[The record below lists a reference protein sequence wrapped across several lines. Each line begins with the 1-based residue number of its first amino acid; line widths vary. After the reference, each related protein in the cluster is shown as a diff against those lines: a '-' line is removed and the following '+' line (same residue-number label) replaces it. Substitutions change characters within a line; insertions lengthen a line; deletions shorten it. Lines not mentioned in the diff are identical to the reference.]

1 MASSSSAPF
10 VVVEHTSSEQC
21 FTNLCYCCPD
31 DTRQFAVSLQRG
43 PPWPF
48 TAIQKKKKLYLALFN
63 GKNVFSIQYPP
74 KKDEKVAK
82 GHISLNPEHCKSLD
96 VSFGDTILLQ
106 VFAPPPNG
114 FDVDVLR
121 IMVELLPESLT
132 PTQMITAS
140 TLGREF
146 KNTFHHQVFTEYQR
160 VVFAYKGSSYA
171 CNVVE
176 ISLGENEGS
185 ESLRSTKQG
194 MIRKRTKVIV
204 EVPTQSLGT
213 LIHGAETLKN
223 IFREG
228 FNMESLEEELI
239 SLGIGGM
246 TSQFAQILQSAFG
259 SRMVP
264 PSQAR
269 RLNLKHVRGMLLY
282 GPPGSGK
289 TLIARNICKLLNA
302 KEPLIIHG
310 PDVLNAFQGVSER
323 KIRSLFEAAN
333 EDENRYGA
341 KSDLHIIIFDEID
354 SIAKK
359 RGVAMGQ
366 HHMDDR
372 LVNQL
377 LTMIDGMEILNN
389 IFIIATTNRKELID
403 EALLREGRIELH
415 IKLEYPDERGR
426 LQILDINTRNMRQ
439 AFVLDEDVN
448 LQEIACRM
456 DGCSGAAIASLV
468 TRAHSYAVVQAGE
481 GGLVKRVQKDVKV
494 TMNHFFH
501 AIEDIK
507 SRLHESSLEPHRM
520 EKQEMRLSSSYLTEV
535 LHIQQDIA
543 RLKEDRAHF
552 QATLA
557 SYKEDIVKLEKEL
570 ETLRCA
576 LDRMLATTFLDSLPT
591 RSSSAAADNSTFLLP
606 MEMLYLVLLATVA
619 MSDVAELV
627 EERYF
632 RQRSL
637 TLALETNL
645 RKAAMADLR
654 KGR

>member
-1 MASSSSAPF
+1 M
-10 VVVEHTSSEQC
+10 
-21 FTNLCYCCPD
+21 D
-31 DTRQFAVSLQRG
+31 DTCQFAVSLRRG

-48 TAIQKKKKLYLALFN
+48 TTIQKKKKLYLALFN
-63 GKNVFSIQYPP
+63 E
-74 KKDEKVAK
+74 DEKVPK
-82 GHISLNPEHCKSLD
+82 GHISLNPEHFKSLD
-96 VSFGDTILLQ
+96 VSLGDTILLQ
-106 VFAPPPNG
+106 VFAHPPNG
-114 FDVDVLR
+114 FDVNVLR
-121 IMVELLPESLT
+121 IMVELLPESST
-132 PTQMITAS
+132 PTQMIT
-140 TLGREF
+140 
-146 KNTFHHQVFTEYQR
+146 VFTEYQR

-171 CNVVE
+171 CSVVE
-176 ISLGENEGS
+176 ISLCENEGS

-213 LIHGAETLKN
+213 LIHGAETFKS
-223 IFREG
+223 IFRES
-228 FNMESLEEELI
+228 FNMESLKEELI

-259 SRMVP
+259 SRMVS
-264 PSQAR
+264 PSQAK

-333 EDENRYGA
+333 EDENRYV
-341 KSDLHIIIFDEID
+341 
-354 SIAKK
+354 K
-359 RGVAMGQ
+359 RRVGMGQ

-372 LVNQL
+372 L
-377 LTMIDGMEILNN
+377 IDGMNVLNN

-403 EALLREGRIELH
+403 EALLREGIIELH
-415 IKLEYPDERGR
+415 VKLEYPDERGR

-456 DGCSGAAIASLV
+456 DGCS
-468 TRAHSYAVVQAGE
+468 RGE
-481 GGLVKRVQKDVKV
+481 GTSEARPEGCQS
-494 TMNHFFH
+494 NN

-507 SRLHESSLEPHRM
+507 SRLHESGLEPHRVSGW
-520 EKQEMRLSSSYLTEV
+520 KKRKCSSNLTEV

-543 RLKEDRAHF
+543 RLKEDSAHF

-557 SYKEDIVKLEKEL
+557 SYKEDAVKLEKEP

-576 LDRMLATTFLDSLPT
+576 LDRM
-591 RSSSAAADNSTFLLP
+591 
-606 MEMLYLVLLATVA
+606 
-619 MSDVAELV
+619 
-627 EERYF
+627 
-632 RQRSL
+632 
-637 TLALETNL
+637 
-645 RKAAMADLR
+645 
-654 KGR
+654 

>member
-1 MASSSSAPF
+1 M
-10 VVVEHTSSEQC
+10 
-21 FTNLCYCCPD
+21 D
-31 DTRQFAVSLQRG
+31 DTCQFAVSLRRG

-48 TAIQKKKKLYLALFN
+48 ITIQKKKKLYLALFN
-63 GKNVFSIQYPP
+63 E
-74 KKDEKVAK
+74 DEKIAK

-96 VSFGDTILLQ
+96 VSLGDTILLQ

-114 FDVDVLR
+114 FDVYVLR
-121 IMVELLPESLT
+121 IMVELLPESST

-146 KNTFHHQVFTEYQR
+146 RNTFHHQVFTEYQR

-171 CNVVE
+171 CSVVE

-213 LIHGAETLKN
+213 LIHGAETFKS
-223 IFREG
+223 IFRES
-228 FNMESLEEELI
+228 FNMESLKEEHI
-239 SLGIGGM
+239 SLGIGAKR
-246 TSQFAQILQSAFG
+246 F
-259 SRMVP
+259 
-264 PSQAR
+264 
-269 RLNLKHVRGMLLY
+269 NLKHIRGMLLY

-333 EDENRYGA
+333 EDENRYV
-341 KSDLHIIIFDEID
+341 
-354 SIAKK
+354 K

-377 LTMIDGMEILNN
+377 LTMIDGMKVLNN
-389 IFIIATTNRKELID
+389 IFIIATINRKELID

-415 IKLEYPDERGR
+415 VKLEYSDERGC

-448 LQEIACRM
+448 IQEIAYRM
-456 DGCSGAAIASLV
+456 DGCSGSAIASLV
-468 TRAHSYAVVQAGE
+468 TRAHSYVVVQAGE
-481 GGLVKRVQKDVKV
+481 RGLVKHVRKDAKV
-494 TMNHFFH
+494 TMNHFLH

-507 SRLHESSLEPHRM
+507 SRLHESGLEPHSFRM
-520 EKQEMRLSSSYLTEV
+520 EKEEMILQPFSSSNLTEV

-543 RLKEDRAHF
+543 RLKEDSAHF

-557 SYKEDIVKLEKEL
+557 SYKEDAVKLEKEL
-570 ETLRCA
+570 
-576 LDRMLATTFLDSLPT
+576 
-591 RSSSAAADNSTFLLP
+591 
-606 MEMLYLVLLATVA
+606 
-619 MSDVAELV
+619 
-627 EERYF
+627 
-632 RQRSL
+632 
-637 TLALETNL
+637 
-645 RKAAMADLR
+645 
-654 KGR
+654 

>member
-1 MASSSSAPF
+1 MEVQKDSNHLICQTVMYILGGCRELLMKRRVHLLSYVKLYASISSLVVTRAKGWRPLSSSSMASSSSAPF

-31 DTRQFAVSLQRG
+31 DTRQFAVSLRRG
-43 PPWPF
+43 PPWPWPF
-48 TAIQKKKKLYLALFN
+48 TTIQKKKKLYLALFN

-74 KKDEKVAK
+74 KSEVLLKDEKVAK
-82 GHISLNPEHCKSLD
+82 GHISLNQEHCKSLD
-96 VSFGDTILLQ
+96 VSLGDTIPLQ

-121 IMVELLPESLT
+121 IMVELLPESST
-132 PTQMITAS
+132 PTQIITAF

-146 KNTFHHQVFTEYQR
+146 RNTFHHQVFTEYQK

-171 CNVVE
+171 CSVVG

-204 EVPTQSLGT
+204 EVPPQSLGT
-213 LIHGAETLKN
+213 LIHGAETFKS

-264 PSQAR
+264 PSVAK

-341 KSDLHIIIFDEID
+341 KSELHIIIFDEID

-377 LTMIDGMEILNN
+377 LTMIDGMEVLNN

-448 LQEIACRM
+448 LQEIACRT
-456 DGCSGAAIASLV
+456 DGCSGSAIASLV
-468 TRAHSYAVVQAGE
+468 TRAHSYAVVQTGE
-481 GGLVKRVQKDVKV
+481 RGLVKHVQKDVKV
-494 TMNHFFH
+494 TMNHFLH

-520 EKQEMRLSSSYLTEV
+520 EKQEMILQRFSSSNLTEV
-535 LHIQQDIA
+535 LHIHQDIA
-543 RLKEDRAHF
+543 RLKEDSAHF

-557 SYKEDIVKLEKEL
+557 SYKKDTVKLEKEL
-570 ETLRCA
+570 ETLHCA
-576 LDRMLATTFLDSLPT
+576 LDRI
-591 RSSSAAADNSTFLLP
+591 
-606 MEMLYLVLLATVA
+606 
-619 MSDVAELV
+619 
-627 EERYF
+627 
-632 RQRSL
+632 
-637 TLALETNL
+637 
-645 RKAAMADLR
+645 
-654 KGR
+654 